1 MGLFTS
7 CSTLNVF
14 LYSDSSST
22 LVKGVVFVRDV
33 VLVNL
38 TCICSVLKVSVSI
51 LSSSPAVLL
60 QAGPGFRVPV
70 LDYFFF

>member
-1 MGLFTS
+1 MFS
-7 CSTLNVF
+7 STATLPH
-14 LYSDSSST
+14 T

-51 LSSSPAVLL
+51 LSSSPAVL